1 MFQRAWSYGEK
12 PIKQNVPAFPHTPMQ
27 AEFYGDIVWPGT
39 EVFKLKS
46 HTWARIPLLPL
57 PSGVVLSK
65 GLTISNLCVKQVRT
79 PSEGG
84 ERCQSGACRQLAQRP
99 AHVL

>member
-12 PIKQNVPAFPHTPMQ
+12 PIRQNVPAFPNTPMQ

-46 HTWARIPLLPL
+46 HTWA
-57 PSGVVLSK
+57 
-65 GLTISNLCVKQVRT
+65 
-79 PSEGG
+79 
-84 ERCQSGACRQLAQRP
+84 
-99 AHVL
+99 